1 MNQTSKPRPK
11 TAPIRPNSSKSATVR
26 VVAPVSGELLA
37 SECARRLGITPQSV
51 GAWAV
56 RPGAPARVQG
66 ANVYLQWPAF
76 ARWREQELVR
86 QAKEEAAPLSLIEAQ
101 TRRAVAQAK
110 EAELDLAEREG
121 QLVTVEDYGTALG
134 RILDRLMARLRAV
147 PVRMAHHGPEVEA
160 SLEREV
166 EAMIVELSAFDDDV
180 LEEAA

>member
-1 MNQTSKPRPK
+1 MNQPTKQRPK
-11 TAPIRPNSSKSATVR
+11 PAPIRPNSSKSTTVR
-26 VVAPVSGELLA
+26 VGAPMSGEILA
-37 SECARRLGITPQSV
+37 SECARRLGITQQSV

-56 RPGAPARVQG
+56 RPGAPARADG
-66 ANVYLQWPAF
+66 TNVHIQWPAF
-76 ARWREQELVR
+76 ARWREAELVR

-121 QLVTVEDYGTALG
+121 QLVTVADYETALG
-134 RILDRLMARLRAV
+134 RLLDRLMARLRAV
-147 PVRMAHHGPEVEA
+147 PVRMAHHGPEIEA
-160 SLEREV
+160 ALDREV